1 MRNSRIMV
9 CGGAGFIGSHLV
21 DRLIEDGHEVDVVDN
36 LDTGS
41 LSNLAGARSATGRF
55 KFQNVAVDSPEFAEL
70 VALRRPEIIFNL
82 VSLSPAMCHLSGG
95 LSSVKIATTILEAS
109 RLAAVTKVISV
120 LPSSLLYGEVAAK
133 DIPIKEGHFTEPRT
147 AEEVFARA
155 ISDLH
160 MVYRDRHGVEFT
172 VLAVANAY
180 GRRQR
185 AGDGV
190 VASFVDALESGKA
203 PVIHGTG
210 KQTRDFVHV
219 DDVVDACVRTLDRA
233 GGLVVNIGSGVSTS
247 VKELWSLMAGASA
260 LTPRTAA
267 SRPHDIARLALSPV
281 RARIQLG
288 WSPYTSLK
296 DGLAGL
302 RGS

>member
-1 MRNSRIMV
+1 MV
-9 CGGAGFIGSHLV
+9 CGGAGFVGSHLV
-21 DRLIEDGHEVDVVDN
+21 DRLLEDGHEVDVVDN
-36 LDTGS
+36 LDSGS
-41 LSNLAGARSATGRF
+41 LTNLAGARTATGRF

-70 VALRRPEIIFNL
+70 VSLRRPGIIFNL
-82 VSLSPAMCHLSGG
+82 VSMSPSLCHLSGG
-95 LSSVKIATTILEAS
+95 LSSLKIATTILEAS
-109 RLAAVTKVISV
+109 RLSAVAKVISA
-120 LPSSLLYGEVAAK
+120 LPGSLLYGEVPAK
-133 DIPIKEGHFTEPRT
+133 DVPIKEGHLNEPRT

-155 ISDLH
+155 ITDLH
-160 MVYRDRHGVEFT
+160 MVYRDRHGVDFT

-180 GRRQR
+180 GPRQR

-190 VASFVDALESGKA
+190 VAAFVEALDTGRP

-233 GGLVVNIGSGVSTS
+233 GGLVVNIGTGVPTA
-247 VKELWSLMAGASA
+247 VRELWSLMAGASA
-260 LTPRTAA
+260 LSPRSAA
-267 SRPHDIARLALSPV
+267 SRPHDIVRLSLSPV

-288 WSPYTSLK
+288 WSPSTSLR

>member
-1 MRNSRIMV
+1 MV
-9 CGGAGFIGSHLV
+9 CGGAGFVGSHLV
-21 DRLIEDGHEVDVVDN
+21 DRLLEDGHEVDVVDN
-36 LDTGS
+36 LDSGS
-41 LSNLAGARSATGRF
+41 LTNLAGARTATGRF

-70 VALRRPEIIFNL
+70 VSLRRPEIIFNL
-82 VSLSPAMCHLSGG
+82 VSMSPSLCHLSGG
-95 LSSVKIATTILEAS
+95 LSSLKIATTILEAS
-109 RLAAVTKVISV
+109 RLSAVAKVISA
-120 LPSSLLYGEVAAK
+120 LPGSLLYGEVPAK
-133 DIPIKEGHFTEPRT
+133 DVPIKEGHLNEPRT

-155 ISDLH
+155 ITDLH
-160 MVYRDRHGVEFT
+160 MVYRDRHGVDFT

-180 GRRQR
+180 GPRQR

-190 VASFVDALESGKA
+190 VAAFVEALDTGRP

-219 DDVVDACVRTLDRA
+219 DDVVDACLRTLDRA
-233 GGLVVNIGSGVSTS
+233 GGLVVNIGTGVPTA
-247 VKELWSLMAGASA
+247 VRELWSLMAGASA
-260 LTPRTAA
+260 LSPRSAA
-267 SRPHDIARLALSPV
+267 SRPHDIVRLSLSPV

-288 WSPYTSLK
+288 WSPSTSLR